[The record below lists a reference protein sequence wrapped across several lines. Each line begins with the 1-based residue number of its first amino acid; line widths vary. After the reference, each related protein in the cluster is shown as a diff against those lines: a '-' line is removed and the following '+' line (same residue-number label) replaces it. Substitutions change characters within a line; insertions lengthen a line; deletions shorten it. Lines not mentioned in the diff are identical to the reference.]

1 MEEFSAAIQL
11 TEVELIEKAKTN
23 DQAFEIL
30 YNQYFPKIY
39 GFVIKRTG
47 AREAAEDIV
56 SMVFMDAFTHL
67 DKYEHRNFTFGA
79 WLYKIATNKLIDHY
93 RREGKRKT
101 VALEDN
107 LADSLPDEAQGQ
119 EVSVDLKLSCKT
131 VSAVLAELPEKYQ
144 KILYLKFFSELSN
157 NEIALAL
164 EISVNNAGV
173 LLYRALQKFK
183 KHYHKYV

>member
-39 GFVIKRTG
+39 GFVKKRTR

-67 DKYEHRNFTFGA
+67 DK
-79 WLYKIATNKLIDHY
+79 
-93 RREGKRKT
+93 
-101 VALEDN
+101 
-107 LADSLPDEAQGQ
+107 
-119 EVSVDLKLSCKT
+119 
-131 VSAVLAELPEKYQ
+131 
-144 KILYLKFFSELSN
+144 
-157 NEIALAL
+157 
-164 EISVNNAGV
+164 
-173 LLYRALQKFK
+173 
-183 KHYHKYV
+183 